1 MIIKLGEDCEM
12 DLDKLIST
20 RMLINANSG
29 AGKSWLG
36 RRMME
41 QCANKV
47 QQIIIDLEG
56 EFVSLREEYDFMIVG
71 KGGDIPMSLK
81 SAELLAIKLLELKVS
96 AVVDLSE
103 LKKHERSLF
112 VKRFL
117 DSLMDSP
124 SNLWHPLIVY
134 VDEAHQFA
142 PEGKSGKAESK
153 SSMID
158 LGTRGRKRGF
168 CGVFMTQRISK
179 LDKDLAAE
187 LNNQMTG
194 RTTLDIDRKRAA
206 DNLGLTSKAEERSL
220 RELPDGVFHAFGPAF
235 KHTGILKM
243 KVGGV
248 KTTHQDRTKGIIAKP
263 TKTPDNIKKILKD
276 VINLPEEAEAELK
289 TKEELGA
296 KIKELKRQIRI
307 LEHSKPKPEVD
318 QELMS
323 KMVERARL
331 EGFNEATKKGQG
343 MSAGYEKIIKDYQRK
358 GHKVI
363 ELFGG
368 KADKMPEWNLD
379 KIKPQPHIKKEHHI
393 NIPEP
398 KPIVR
403 VAVPREEPDIHGYP
417 EDNDFKLG
425 LCEKKLYTLFY
436 EYSER
441 SFTKPQVG
449 VFTGYSYKSGGFGNA
464 ISRLRKL
471 NLIKGSGDNLQI
483 SDVRQDLIGSFDFS
497 KEAIIGKLRKCE
509 KEIYEVLLE
518 QPYEEFSKEDLA
530 SATPTNYSPG
540 SGGFSNA
547 LSRLRTLGLAERNN
561 GAIKL
566 NPELLEL

>member
-343 MSAGYEKIIKDYQRK
+343 MSAG
-358 GHKVI
+358 
-363 ELFGG
+363 
-368 KADKMPEWNLD
+368 
-379 KIKPQPHIKKEHHI
+379 
-393 NIPEP
+393 
-398 KPIVR
+398 
-403 VAVPREEPDIHGYP
+403 
-417 EDNDFKLG
+417 
-425 LCEKKLYTLFY
+425 
-436 EYSER
+436 
-441 SFTKPQVG
+441 
-449 VFTGYSYKSGGFGNA
+449 
-464 ISRLRKL
+464 
-471 NLIKGSGDNLQI
+471 
-483 SDVRQDLIGSFDFS
+483 
-497 KEAIIGKLRKCE
+497 
-509 KEIYEVLLE
+509 
-518 QPYEEFSKEDLA
+518 
-530 SATPTNYSPG
+530 
-540 SGGFSNA
+540 
-547 LSRLRTLGLAERNN
+547 
-561 GAIKL
+561 
-566 NPELLEL
+566 